1 MVIETGNAQSPFVR
15 RGRAAISPS
24 VLLALRLEKRSLLTV
39 FKKKK
44 TEEEEQINANLR
56 INLGWLTGQN
66 TRGHQKT
73 T

>member
-1 MVIETGNAQSPFVR
+1 MVIETGDAQSSFVR
-15 RGRAAISPS
+15 RGRAAISSS
-24 VLLALRLEKRSLLTV
+24 VLSLRLGKGSLLAV
-39 FKKKK
+39 LKKK